1 MRLIKLLSF
10 IFCLFL
16 IFSCEK
22 DKNPTSAGNGRIEF
36 PMDIGSSWIYS
47 IIDEAYNSY
56 TGSTEI
62 TYDTVDVK
70 IINSTILPNGNKAFI
85 WQYKFRDSS
94 DSIFVSQSFDTL
106 YFYYDKKYLN
116 IKFGLVF
123 PLKQNK
129 EWQLSTSDYK
139 VFLKDT
145 LNSPVGLF
153 TEVFQI
159 KEYSVRVG
167 NTAGYN
173 EYFIVPQIGIVKYKY
188 EIFTTVSEINHKS
201 VWQLLF
207 YQIKN

>member
-1 MRLIKLLSF
+1 M
-10 IFCLFL
+10 
-16 IFSCEK
+16 
-22 DKNPTSAGNGRIEF
+22 
-36 PMDIGSSWIYS
+36 
-47 IIDEAYNSY
+47 
-56 TGSTEI
+56 
-62 TYDTVDVK
+62 
-70 IINSTILPNGNKAFI
+70 
-85 WQYKFRDSS
+85 
-94 DSIFVSQSFDTL
+94 
-106 YFYYDKKYLN
+106 
-116 IKFGLVF
+116 
-123 PLKQNK
+123 KQNK

-188 EIFTTVSEINHKS
+188 GIFTTVSEINHKS